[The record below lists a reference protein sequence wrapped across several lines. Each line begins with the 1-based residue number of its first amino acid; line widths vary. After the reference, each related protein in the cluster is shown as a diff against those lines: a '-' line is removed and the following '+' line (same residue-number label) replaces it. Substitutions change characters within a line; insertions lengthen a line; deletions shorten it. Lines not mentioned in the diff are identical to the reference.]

1 MSFGFPIKSHPI
13 KKKFFIIYTDIP
25 INCLL
30 TEAIKNILLNLVI
43 SKNRENTHIEKGQR
57 LTCCLHRSH
66 VFRLLPADPFLLR
79 HHFLLFSTRLQQ
91 YTRKCHFRAIAIIDV
106 KGCIRCIFSQSE
118 TFNSQFF
125 WGGRGACPQPP

>member
-1 MSFGFPIKSHPI
+1 MG
-13 KKKFFIIYTDIP
+13 IP

-30 TEAIKNILLNLVI
+30 MEATKNILINLVI
-43 SKNRENTHIEKGQR
+43 SKNRENTYIEKGQR
-57 LTCCLHRSH
+57 PTCFLHLSH
-66 VFRLLPADPFLLR
+66 IFRVLPADPFLLR

-91 YTRKCHFRAIAIIDV
+91 NMRKCHFRTIAIIDV

-125 WGGRGACPQPP
+125 VRGNGSMPPAPLEGCKKFTCRCWV